1 MWVWRVRWRI
11 ITDKRSCALS
21 VFPSCSPGM
30 NKFANM
36 FQSQRLIKT
45 DRLQYCCKSERVWAL
60 LDREDLGDMYKRQP
74 RPDVAGQDIE
84 RRRDGSERLREFTSR
99 EYGSLQVELLSQLT

>member
-1 MWVWRVRWRI
+1 MQIWGIKEILVERNVSLAGALA
-11 ITDKRSCALS
+11 DKRCVNERSCALS

-36 FQSQRLIKT
+36 FQSKRLIKT
-45 DRLQYCCKSERVWAL
+45 DRLQYRCKSGRVWAL

-74 RPDVAGQDIE
+74 ARILGGAAMGV
-84 RRRDGSERLREFTSR
+84 RD
-99 EYGSLQVELLSQLT
+99 